1 MELKSFFCQF
11 CSEKTIY
18 SAQKPKRCCMC
29 GEPFA
34 LFGSATVASKP
45 APVVKAEE
53 QEEDEEAR
61 YSKLRLASHYR
72 NKVKNAQ
79 VDEEDLDDE
88 NEDEGDDFNG
98 GDKDFSASA
107 PSNQVSIQDF
117 LGNLAPKNKS
127 VSFSSIIKANNSNDS
142 KPAKAKRGRK
152 PGPKGKK
159 AP

>member
-79 VDEEDLDDE
+79 VDEEDLDEIEEDD
-88 NEDEGDDFNG
+88 NEHSNSG
-98 GDKDFSASA
+98 A
-107 PSNQVSIQDF
+107 PTNQVSIQDF
-117 LGNLAPKNKS
+117 LGNLGKKS
-127 VSFSSIIKANNSNDS
+127 AAVKFSDIIKVSNDS

-159 AP
+159 A